1 MSKKMLVIA
10 PHADDE
16 VLGCAGA
23 IQHYKKEGY
32 EIFVNI
38 VSNRILNH
46 TIDKEHIVNTKK
58 CTEEVAKLLGIKNVS
73 YCDLNDEQLDN
84 RLIDIIVPL
93 EAVINNVNPN
103 IVFVPNITDTD
114 QDHRSVANAC
124 LVACRSISTV
134 FSYEIPGPSIDFQPN
149 YYLDIEQ
156 YFNLKITAMEKY
168 SDEWRTYPHPRSPE
182 GIKVVAQYRG
192 IQSGFNYAEA
202 YKLIKHNEKSMN
214 K

>member
-46 TIDKEHIVNTKK
+46 TIDNEHIANTKK
-58 CTEEVAKLLGIKNVS
+58 CTEEVANLLGIKNVFHS
-73 YCDLNDEQLDN
+73 DLNDEQLDN
-84 RLIDIIVPL
+84 LLIDVIVPI
-93 EAVINNVNPN
+93 EKVIDDVNPN

-124 LVACRSISTV
+124 LYLSIKRL
-134 FSYEIPGPSIDFQPN
+134 YI
-149 YYLDIEQ
+149 
-156 YFNLKITAMEKY
+156 AM
-168 SDEWRTYPHPRSPE
+168 D
-182 GIKVVAQYRG
+182 G
-192 IQSGFNYAEA
+192 
-202 YKLIKHNEKSMN
+202 
-214 K
+214 